1 MTIKYSYLLLIKIGY
16 ISLHRKLY
24 VYSKPYEDLGG
35 ERKKMKSTKATALAL
50 CVVLLVAMVGGIAIA
65 TGGNAEDMGDI
76 SNVEKD
82 GAIGVSIYEFSIGPG
97 DTWQTSSVLTSGA
110 PFDYDI
116 YEMTV
121 TEPCTV
127 TARIECDCVRGGVTF
142 EVSGIIGLKAG
153 KKTITGDCYDD
164 DTTLGASATLAPGTY
179 KFYVGYLFC
188 PCGYPAGYEITVS
201 AV

>member
-1 MTIKYSYLLLIKIGY
+1 MTINYSYLLLIKIGH

-24 VYSKPYEDLGG
+24 IHSKPYEDLGG
-35 ERKKMKSTKATALAL
+35 ERKKMKSTKAKTLAL
-50 CVVLLVAMVGGIAIA
+50 CAVLLVAMVGGIAVA
-65 TGGNAEDMGDI
+65 AGDNAKDMGDA
-76 SNVEKD
+76 SNVEK
-82 GAIGVSIYEFSIGPG
+82 GSVTRGETYEFSIGPG
-97 DTWQTSSVLTSGA
+97 GIWQTSSVLTSGA

-127 TARIECDCVRGGVTF
+127 TARVECDCVCGGVTF

-201 AV
+201 AI

>member
-1 MTIKYSYLLLIKIGY
+1 
-16 ISLHRKLY
+16 
-24 VYSKPYEDLGG
+24 
-35 ERKKMKSTKATALAL
+35 MKSTKAIALAL
-50 CVVLLVAMVGGIAIA
+50 CVVLLVAMIGGIAIA
-65 TGGNAEDMGDI
+65 AGGNAKDMGDA
-76 SNVEKD
+76 SNVEK
-82 GAIGVSIYEFSIGPG
+82 GSVTRGETYELSIGPG
-97 DTWQTSSVLTSGA
+97 GTWQTSSVLTSGA

-127 TARIECDCVRGGVTF
+127 TARVECDCVCGGVTF